1 MNVVDGSDWKVF
13 IETFLLIE
21 CLVSLL
27 TRVIN
32 VQLLVDDIFVV
43 RSDERDLTLE
53 QV

>member
-1 MNVVDGSDWKVF
+1 MNVVDGSAWKVS